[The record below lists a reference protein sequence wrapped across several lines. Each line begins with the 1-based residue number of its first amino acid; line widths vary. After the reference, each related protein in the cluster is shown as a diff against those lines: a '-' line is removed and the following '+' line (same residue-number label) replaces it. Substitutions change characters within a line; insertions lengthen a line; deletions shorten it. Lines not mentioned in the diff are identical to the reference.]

1 MVEKKTRWHC
11 TLPKLLNMLTLAGEK
26 FQDVFYSTLPLAS
39 DGGENPPTKAM
50 AFQALC
56 SLTMQITEQWMSD
69 SALSLWGNSLSAEP
83 RKQQCQGEGIHQARP
98 PSQDGQDTSL
108 LAFVFPLILLLC
120 LLLLFEQGLFLPLCL
135 HVAVKGSSLMDFLLQ
150 QTSMNNNCNNNAGQ
164 KWKMKAIEDCIRE
177 GSFLE
182 DQPFSPVPQMVGL
195 TCVSQ
200 GLCAMTKSWGTHRA
214 NYTVGCGPVMA

>member
-39 DGGENPPTKAM
+39 DGGENAATKAM

-56 SLTMQITEQWMSD
+56 SLTMKITEQWMSD

-83 RKQQCQGEGIHQARP
+83 RKQQCQGEGIHQVRM
-98 PSQDGQDTSL
+98 GKTHLLSL
-108 LAFVFPLILLLC
+108 LLSPPLSFYFAPALW
-120 LLLLFEQGLFLPLCL
+120 EQGLFLPMCL

-177 GSFLE
+177 GSFPE

-200 GLCAMTKSWGTHRA
+200 GLCAVTKSWGTHRV

>member
-1 MVEKKTRWHC
+1 MIQLYLCEGIVCLQSQGNNSVEVKGSTKSGHQVKMGKTH
-11 TLPKLLNMLTLAGEK
+11 L
-26 FQDVFYSTLPLAS
+26 
-39 DGGENPPTKAM
+39 
-50 AFQALC
+50 
-56 SLTMQITEQWMSD
+56 
-69 SALSLWGNSLSAEP
+69 LSLLLS
-83 RKQQCQGEGIHQARP
+83 P
-98 PSQDGQDTSL
+98 PLSFYFAPAL
-108 LAFVFPLILLLC
+108 W
-120 LLLLFEQGLFLPLCL
+120 EQGLFLPLCL

-200 GLCAMTKSWGTHRA
+200 GLCAVTKS
-214 NYTVGCGPVMA
+214 